1 MAGTDTT
8 VYECQVCGSEITITS
23 EGMKKL
29 VPLYCCG
36 QEVKRKK
43 AAPAKKK
50 KASAGPVGKT
60 ARKSVKKAG
69 TAKPAARK
77 KK

>member
-1 MAGTDTT
+1 MSGTDSA
-8 VYECQVCGSEITITS
+8 VYECQVCGSEITINS

-36 QEVKRKK
+36 QELKRKK
-43 AAPAKKK
+43 AAKK
-50 KASAGPVGKT
+50 KAVVRPAGKT
-60 ARKSVKKAG
+60 AKKVSPAR
-69 TAKPAARK
+69 PAARK